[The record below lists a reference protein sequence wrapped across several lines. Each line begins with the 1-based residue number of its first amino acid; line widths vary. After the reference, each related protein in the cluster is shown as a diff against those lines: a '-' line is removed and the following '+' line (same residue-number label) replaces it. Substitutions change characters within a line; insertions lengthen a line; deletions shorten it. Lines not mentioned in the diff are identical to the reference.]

1 MVSRLSEKFVLHV
14 MKFVGA
20 ELETTRHIGFYAKW
34 SHFIM
39 MHHGL
44 WIKRK
49 WKDLLPTLN
58 QLQKVLNN
66 KVNELSEICD
76 RNEQTVDFLLTMSKL
91 RKLKSNEQENKEED
105 HEEKEDEEMDY
116 EVNDDEDSAN
126 AFQAKWSDED

>member
-1 MVSRLSEKFVLHV
+1 

-66 KVNELSEICD
+66 KANQLGEICD
-76 RNEQTVDFLLTMSKL
+76 RNEQTMDFLLTMSKL
-91 RKLKSNEQENKEED
+91 RKLKSNGRESKED
-105 HEEKEDEEMDY
+105 NLEEKEDEEMDY
-116 EVNDDEDSAN
+116 EVDNADSAAE
-126 AFQAKWSDED
+126 AFQAKWSDEE